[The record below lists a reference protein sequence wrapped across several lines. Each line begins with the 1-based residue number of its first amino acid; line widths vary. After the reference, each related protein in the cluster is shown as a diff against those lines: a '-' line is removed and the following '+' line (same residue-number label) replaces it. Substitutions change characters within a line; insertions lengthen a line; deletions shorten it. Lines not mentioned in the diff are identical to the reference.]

1 MIEEKNIYALGEQEL
16 TRVSAFSKLM
26 RSVYLWMTFALIIT
40 GLTAATVAFSPA
52 MLSMLFSSKITFY
65 GLIIAELAVVIILSA
80 RIQKLSFTTAT
91 LMFILYSILTG
102 ATLSVIFLA
111 YQLDSIVTT
120 FFVTAGTFG
129 SMTLIGYTTKK
140 DLSKMGTYLL
150 MTLIGLVIAT
160 LVNMFLANSP
170 LDWIITYV
178 GVLLFIGL
186 TAYDTQKIKQMLREY
201 GTEINE
207 NSQKMALMGSL
218 TLYLDFINLFLYLL
232 KILGNRK

>member
-160 LVNMFLANSP
+160 LVNMFLANST

>member
-1 MIEEKNIYALGEQEL
+1 
-16 TRVSAFSKLM
+16 
-26 RSVYLWMTFALIIT
+26 
-40 GLTAATVAFSPA
+40 
-52 MLSMLFSSKITFY
+52 
-65 GLIIAELAVVIILSA
+65 
-80 RIQKLSFTTAT
+80 
-91 LMFILYSILTG
+91 
-102 ATLSVIFLA
+102 
-111 YQLDSIVTT
+111 
-120 FFVTAGTFG
+120 
-129 SMTLIGYTTKK
+129 
-140 DLSKMGTYLL
+140 MGTYLL

-160 LVNMFLANSP
+160 LVNMFLANST

>member
-16 TRVSAFSKLM
+16 TRVSAYSKLM

-140 DLSKMGTYLL
+140 DLSKMGTYFL

-160 LVNMFLANSP
+160 LVNMFLANST

>member
-16 TRVSAFSKLM
+16 TRVSAYSKLM

-150 MTLIGLVIAT
+150 MTLIGLFIAT
-160 LVNMFLANSP
+160 LVNMFLANST

>member
-16 TRVSAFSKLM
+16 TRVSAYSKLM

-160 LVNMFLANSP
+160 LVNMFLANST

-201 GTEINE
+201 GTEVNE
-207 NSQKMALMGSL
+207 NSQKIALMGSL

>member
-16 TRVSAFSKLM
+16 TRVSAYSKLM

-65 GLIIAELAVVIILSA
+65 GLIIAELTVVIILSA

-160 LVNMFLANSP
+160 LVNMFLANST

>member
-1 MIEEKNIYALGEQEL
+1 
-16 TRVSAFSKLM
+16 
-26 RSVYLWMTFALIIT
+26 
-40 GLTAATVAFSPA
+40 
-52 MLSMLFSSKITFY
+52 
-65 GLIIAELAVVIILSA
+65 
-80 RIQKLSFTTAT
+80 
-91 LMFILYSILTG
+91 
-102 ATLSVIFLA
+102 
-111 YQLDSIVTT
+111 
-120 FFVTAGTFG
+120 
-129 SMTLIGYTTKK
+129 
-140 DLSKMGTYLL
+140 MGTYLL

-160 LVNMFLANSP
+160 LVNMFLANST

-201 GTEINE
+201 GTEVNE

>member
-16 TRVSAFSKLM
+16 TRVSAYSKLM

-52 MLSMLFSSKITFY
+52 MLSMLFSSKIPFY

-160 LVNMFLANSP
+160 LVNMFLANST

>member
-16 TRVSAFSKLM
+16 TRVSAYSKLM

-160 LVNMFLANSP
+160 LVNMFLANST

-207 NSQKMALMGSL
+207 NSQKMALIGSL

>member
-16 TRVSAFSKLM
+16 TRVSAYSKLM

-160 LVNMFLANSP
+160 LVNMFLANST

-232 KILGNRK
+232 KILSNRK

>member
-16 TRVSAFSKLM
+16 TRVSAYSKLM

-80 RIQKLSFTTAT
+80 RIQKLSFTAAT

-160 LVNMFLANSP
+160 LVNMFLANST

-186 TAYDTQKIKQMLREY
+186 TAYDTQKIKQILREY

>member
-16 TRVSAFSKLM
+16 TRVSAYSKLM

-80 RIQKLSFTTAT
+80 RIQKLSFTAAT

-160 LVNMFLANSP
+160 LVNMFLANST

>member
-16 TRVSAFSKLM
+16 TRVSAYSKLM

-160 LVNMFLANSP
+160 LVNMFLANST
-170 LDWIITYV
+170 LDWLITYV

>member
-16 TRVSAFSKLM
+16 TRVSAYSKLM

-80 RIQKLSFTTAT
+80 KIQKLSFTTAT

-160 LVNMFLANSP
+160 LVNMFLANST

>member
-16 TRVSAFSKLM
+16 TRVSAYSKLM

-52 MLSMLFSSKITFY
+52 MLSMLFISKITFY

-160 LVNMFLANSP
+160 LVNMFLANST

>member
-16 TRVSAFSKLM
+16 TRVSAYSKLM

-160 LVNMFLANSP
+160 LVNMFLANST

-207 NSQKMALMGSL
+207 NSQKIALMGSL

>member
-16 TRVSAFSKLM
+16 TRVSAYSKLM

-160 LVNMFLANSP
+160 LVNMFLANST

-201 GTEINE
+201 GTEVNE

>member
-16 TRVSAFSKLM
+16 TRVSAYSKLM

-65 GLIIAELAVVIILSA
+65 GLIIAELTVVIILSA

-129 SMTLIGYTTKK
+129 SPGIVITAPVSATTKP
-140 DLSKMGTYLL
+140 
-150 MTLIGLVIAT
+150 AP
-160 LVNMFLANSP
+160 A
-170 LDWIITYV
+170 
-178 GVLLFIGL
+178 L
-186 TAYDTQKIKQMLREY
+186 T
-201 GTEINE
+201 
-207 NSQKMALMGSL
+207 
-218 TLYLDFINLFLYLL
+218 
-232 KILGNRK
+232 

>member
-16 TRVSAFSKLM
+16 TRVSAYSKLM

-80 RIQKLSFTTAT
+80 RIQKLSFTAAT

-160 LVNMFLANSP
+160 LVNMFLANST

-207 NSQKMALMGSL
+207 NSQKIALMGSL

>member
-16 TRVSAFSKLM
+16 TRVSAYSKLM

-160 LVNMFLANSP
+160 LVNMFLANST

>member
-16 TRVSAFSKLM
+16 TRVSAYSKLM

-160 LVNMFLANSP
+160 LVNMFLANST

-186 TAYDTQKIKQMLREY
+186 TAYDTQKIKQILREY

>member
-16 TRVSAFSKLM
+16 TRVSAYSKLM

-65 GLIIAELAVVIILSA
+65 GLIIAELTVVIILSA

-140 DLSKMGTYLL
+140 DLSNY
-150 MTLIGLVIAT
+150 
-160 LVNMFLANSP
+160 S
-170 LDWIITYV
+170 
-178 GVLLFIGL
+178 
-186 TAYDTQKIKQMLREY
+186 
-201 GTEINE
+201 
-207 NSQKMALMGSL
+207 
-218 TLYLDFINLFLYLL
+218 NLFSS
-232 KILGNRK
+232 KKF

>member
-16 TRVSAFSKLM
+16 TRVSAYSKLM

-160 LVNMFLANSP
+160 LVNMFLANST

-201 GTEINE
+201 GTEING

>member
-16 TRVSAFSKLM
+16 TRVSAYSKLM

-80 RIQKLSFTTAT
+80 RIQKLSFTTVT

-160 LVNMFLANSP
+160 LVNMFLANST

>member
-16 TRVSAFSKLM
+16 TRVSAYSKLM
-26 RSVYLWMTFALIIT
+26 RSIYLWMTFALIIT

-160 LVNMFLANSP
+160 LVNMFLANST